1 MFQIKRIYEKLDKED
16 GFRVLVDR
24 IWPRGVSKEEA
35 KIDLWLKDMAPSTE
49 LRKWFSHDP
58 ERWNGFQRKYT
69 QELQSRTELIIR
81 LLALGQ
87 THKTVTLLYSARDT
101 DHNQA
106 VVLMGFLKKQFKKH

>member
-35 KIDLWLKDMAPSTE
+35 KINLWLKDMAPSTE

-69 QELQSRTELIIR
+69 QELQGRTVIS
-81 LLALGQ
+81 
-87 THKTVTLLYSARDT
+87 TP
-101 DHNQA
+101 
-106 VVLMGFLKKQFKKH
+106 